1 MSTVY
6 RQIMEQGCKGSIL
19 NPHLKTLSQQERN
32 VKNRLFNLRRTL
44 EKCSAEQLTNTANR
58 GLVVSDQELER
69 ALVAIEKVKANQ
81 KNDGDMLR

>member
-32 VKNRLFNLRRTL
+32 VKNRLSNLRRAL
-44 EKCSAEQLTNTANR
+44 DKCSAEQLTNTANR
-58 GLVVSDQELER
+58 GLVVNVQELER
-69 ALVAIEKVKANQ
+69 ALVAIEKVKVNQ
-81 KNDGDMLR
+81 KTNAGVPR